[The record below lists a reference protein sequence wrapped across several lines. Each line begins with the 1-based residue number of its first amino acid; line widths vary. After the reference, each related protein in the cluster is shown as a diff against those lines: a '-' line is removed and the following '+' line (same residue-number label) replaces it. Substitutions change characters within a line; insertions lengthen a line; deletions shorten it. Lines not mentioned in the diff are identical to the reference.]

1 MLLERK
7 AQHRRILITDAVERS
22 MIATCRGLDAAG
34 YQVSA
39 AAFRELAPG
48 HWSRCCADRLQVSDP
63 RADADRFVADLRR
76 YLERRPCA
84 MLVPGSDFALFAVS
98 QRRDALEDLT
108 QTGLPSHDAVARGF
122 NREVLAAAAG
132 LAGLCPAAAER
143 CGTVEEAVAAAGR
156 LGYPVLMKSIST
168 VRDLGDVV
176 AAGPGTRRIAHEAE
190 LRQAVEFYGNAWL
203 VQQLSH
209 GRTLSFGGVMAG
221 GRLIGVAVSRYLR
234 TWPPQAGNV
243 AFSVTIEPP
252 PGLETA
258 VEALLKEIGWEGI
271 FELELIEDDH
281 GSITPID
288 LNPRP
293 YGSMSLA
300 IGAGANLPAIWCDWV
315 LGRDAR
321 LTPYHRNGGPPTVT
335 SSAAPGQAVA
345 VAAGGAPAQ
354 EAVSSPGLAP
364 PPDPV
369 SVPALAPVP
378 VRVAPGRYYRWEDAD
393 MRHFM
398 WQLRHGHWRTAMRV
412 LRPYPGAVHAYFRIG
427 DPLPFVARTVSLVLG
442 KIRARLIAR

>member
-1 MLLERK
+1 
-7 AQHRRILITDAVERS
+7 
-22 MIATCRGLDAAG
+22 
-34 YQVSA
+34 
-39 AAFRELAPG
+39 
-48 HWSRCCADRLQVSDP
+48 
-63 RADADRFVADLRR
+63 VADLRR

-98 QRRDALEDLT
+98 QRRQALEDLT
-108 QTGLPSHDAVARGF
+108 QLGLPSHEVVKRGF

-132 LAGLCPAAAER
+132 IAGLSPAAAVR
-143 CGTVEEAVAAAGR
+143 CGTVDEAVAAASR

-168 VRDLGDVV
+168 VRDLGAVV
-176 AAGPGTRRIAHEAE
+176 AAGPGTRRIADEAE
-190 LRQAVEFYGNAWL
+190 LRQAVKFYGNAWL
-203 VQQLSH
+203 VQQLSN

-221 GRLIGVAVSRYLR
+221 DRLVGVAVSRYLR

-243 AFSVTIEPP
+243 SFSVTIEPS

-300 IGAGANLPAIWCDWV
+300 IAAGANLPAIWCDWV
-315 LGRDAR
+315 LGRDRR
-321 LTPYHRNGGPPTVT
+321 LTPYHVNGGPPGVT
-335 SSAAPGQAVA
+335 SDAPAQAVA
-345 VAAGGAPAQ
+345 VAASGAPAQ
-354 EAVSSPGLAP
+354 EAVSAPGLMSV
-364 PPDPV
+364 PDSV
-369 SVPALAPVP
+369 SVAALAPVP
-378 VRVAPGRYYRWEDAD
+378 DRAASGRHYRWEDAD

-398 WQLRHGHWRTAMRV
+398 WQLRRGHWRTAMAV
-412 LRPYPGAVHAYFRIG
+412 LRPYPGVVHAYFRIG
-427 DPLPFVARTVSLVLG
+427 DPLPFVARTVSLMLG